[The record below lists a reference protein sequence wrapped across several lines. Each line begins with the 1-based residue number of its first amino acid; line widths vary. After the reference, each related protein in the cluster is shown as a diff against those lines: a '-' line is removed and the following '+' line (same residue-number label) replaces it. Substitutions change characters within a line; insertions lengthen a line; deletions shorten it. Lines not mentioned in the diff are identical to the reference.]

1 MDYILSIGIVSAI
14 FVTVVIS
21 GIVSDKRQE
30 KRFRQRLKNE
40 FGKVI
45 KTEYSKERNSSLR
58 GYLDAHSEMDDLIDD
73 ITWNDLE
80 GDRIYRYMNHSYS
93 SVGDEYLYYLL
104 HKPCYDKSFET
115 REVHFNEVVEFFRTH
130 EKERE
135 DLQVIFARLGRTGS
149 FSIYQYLGVLNSL
162 YEGKK
167 GKGPYLI
174 KYLFRWV
181 ILVALIIFLLFY
193 PLPGIVALVV
203 YLIILIC
210 SYFFLKK
217 DIEPFL
223 TSFDYI
229 LRMLRTIET
238 LQNYPIDVLS
248 DEKKILLDLRRKLS
262 AVSTANLVFMKTGSN
277 SMGAGDLMALAVGT
291 IKMIT
296 HIDLYLFERMLYQV
310 VHHKEEIDEIITML
324 GTIESTI
331 SVASFRECIP
341 NWCNPIFHKKDDFS
355 IQEGY
360 SPLIEEAVPNSFCV
374 KEGMLVTGSNASGKS
389 TFLRMTAICALLAE
403 TIYTVPAISY
413 KAPRFRIYSSISI
426 KDCPELKESYYM
438 VEIKSVRRMMKAMED
453 SKSRVLIFIDEVLR
467 GTNTIER
474 IAAAS
479 EIIRYFV
486 DGNATIFAATHD
498 RELTYILEDCLK
510 NFHFEEKIE
519 EDDIHFPFKLMEGRS
534 NSQNAIRL
542 LALMDYPDSVV
553 KRAKKRADGFL
564 ESGEW

>member
-1 MDYILSIGIVSAI
+1 MDYIFSIGIVLAI
-14 FVTVVIS
+14 FITVVIS
-21 GIVSDKRQE
+21 GIVSNKRQE
-30 KRFRQRLKNE
+30 KRFRERLRKE
-40 FGKVI
+40 FGKEI
-45 KTEYSKERNSSLR
+45 KMEYSKERFSCRS
-58 GYLDAHSEMDDLIDD
+58 GYFDAHRDNEDLIDD

-80 GDRIYRYMNHSYS
+80 GDRIYRYINHSYS

-104 HKPCYDKSFET
+104 HKPAYDRNSQAVEL
-115 REVHFNEVVEFFRTH
+115 HYNEMVEFFRTH

-135 DLQVIFARLGRTGS
+135 DLQVTFARLGRTGS
-149 FSIYQYLGVLNSL
+149 FSIYQYLGLLNSI
-162 YEGKK
+162 YDRKK

-174 KYLFRWV
+174 KYLIRWL
-181 ILVALIIFLLFY
+181 ILAALIVFLIFY

-203 YLIILIC
+203 YLIVLIG

-238 LQNYPIDVLS
+238 LQKDESAVLS
-248 DEKKILLDLRRKLS
+248 DEKKKLLELRRKLS
-262 AVSTANLVFMKTGSN
+262 AVSTANLVFMKTGSAT
-277 SMGAGDLMALAVGT
+277 MGAGDLMALAIGT
-291 IKMIT
+291 VKLLT
-296 HIDLYLFERMLYQV
+296 HIDLYLFERMLNQV
-310 VHHKEEIDEIITML
+310 VNHKEEIDEIISIL
-324 GTIESTI
+324 GRIESTI

-341 NWCNPIFHKKDDFS
+341 NWCNPVFHDANDFT
-355 IQEGY
+355 ITDGFN
-360 SPLIEEAVPNSFCV
+360 PLIEGAVPNSFCV
-374 KEGMLVTGSNASGKS
+374 TEGMLVTGSNASGKS
-389 TFLRMTAICALLAE
+389 TFLRMTAACALLAE
-403 TIYTVPAISY
+403 TIYTVPATVY

-467 GTNTIER
+467 GTNTVER

-486 DGNATIFAATHD
+486 TGNATIFAATHD
-498 RELTYILEDCLK
+498 RELTFILKDCLK
-510 NFHFEEKIE
+510 NYHFEEIIE

-542 LALMDYPDSVV
+542 LGLMDYPESVV
-553 KRAKKRADGFL
+553 TCAKKRADDFL
-564 ESGEW
+564 KNGEW